1 MQHLCDHV
9 DHSPTAAHEYIRL
22 TSHYESEHSDDMSH
36 DTGHDAGLRDQYKRT
51 SLTFNISD
59 GTQQGPNR
67 SGEYSL
73 ASFAQWV
80 ELPALEIP
88 AEAAAAV
95 AAAGMGCSD
104 NIAAA
109 AAAAASN
116 GLSLVAHKSIEG
128 LGDCQQFAEVNPV
141 KGRAASTATVAVQE
155 CACWCMCQ
163 KCCWGLYFF
172 WFVAFAAASAA
183 ESSSESGLSS

>member
-1 MQHLCDHV
+1 MQRLRDRV
-9 DHSPTAAHEYIRL
+9 DHSPTAAHQYIRL

-36 DTGHDAGLRDQYKRT
+36 DAGHDDEHRDQYKRT

-59 GTQQGPNR
+59 GIQQGPNR

-80 ELPALEIP
+80 ELPAQEIP
-88 AEAAAAV
+88 AAAAAAV

-109 AAAAASN
+109 AAAASH
-116 GLSLVAHKSIEG
+116 GLSLVARKSLEG
-128 LGDCQQFAEVNPV
+128 LGDCQQFAEVKPAE
-141 KGRAASTATVAVQE
+141 GRAASTATAVAWQE
-155 CACWCMCQ
+155 SAKVLLYVPEMLP
-163 KCCWGLYFF
+163 GLYFC
-172 WFVAFAAASAA
+172 WFVAFACCQCS
-183 ESSSESGLSS
+183 